1 MMENTHA
8 YEVNFNEECITTT
21 LEINDDDT
29 S

>member
-1 MMENTHA
+1 MIENTHA
-8 YEVNFNEECITTT
+8 YEINFNEERITTT

>member
-8 YEVNFNEECITTT
+8 YEVNFNEERITTT